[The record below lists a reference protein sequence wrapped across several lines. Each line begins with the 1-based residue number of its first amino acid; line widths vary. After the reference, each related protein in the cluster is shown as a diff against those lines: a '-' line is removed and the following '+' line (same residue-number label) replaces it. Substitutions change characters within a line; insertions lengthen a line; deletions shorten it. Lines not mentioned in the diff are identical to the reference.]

1 MIMKIVNRI
10 MIGLTAATTAA
21 ATAALFLA
29 ATLGTAKAAE
39 PVLSPRAQSVAS
51 DFRHIGDTTPD
62 MLDRSVKTGSPK
74 GLALA
79 SELRHTSGKER
90 DALNRE
96 VKVGSPRSEANTP
109 ATHL

>member
-1 MIMKIVNRI
+1 MIMKIANRI

-62 MLDRSVKTGSPK
+62 MLDRSVKIGSPK
-74 GLALA
+74 GLSQAN
-79 SELRHTSGKER
+79 ELRHTSSGDR

-96 VKVGSPRSEANTP
+96 VRVGSPRSQATGP
-109 ATHL
+109 AARP